1 MRPPPGVVIRPARGA
16 DRADLA
22 RLATQLGYPMS
33 EEEAGERLSRI
44 ADHPDHALLVA
55 EQDGRVAG
63 WLQVSRVRVFESEDG
78 VEIGGLVVDEALRGR
93 GIGARLLAEAERWA
107 RERGCVRMRVRSNVV
122 RERAHAFY
130 RSAGFSEVKTQRVFE
145 KAL

>member
-33 EEEAGERLSRI
+33 EEEAGARLSRI
-44 ADHPDHALLVA
+44 AGHPDHALLVA

>member
-33 EEEAGERLSRI
+33 EEEAGERLPRI
-44 ADHPDHALLVA
+44 A
-55 EQDGRVAG
+55 GRVAG

-78 VEIGGLVVDEALRGR
+78 VEIGGLVVDEALRSR

>member
-78 VEIGGLVVDEALRGR
+78 VEIGGLVVDEALRSR